1 MKRVQRNKA
10 GVYTCH
16 VDVRVGSPITQ
27 QFNVYVKGKHCWD
40 VFCGD
45 VLSGLY

>member
-27 QFNVYVKGKHCWD
+27 QFNVYVKGKHCTDLLCRD
-40 VFCGD
+40 VF
-45 VLSGLY
+45 SGKY